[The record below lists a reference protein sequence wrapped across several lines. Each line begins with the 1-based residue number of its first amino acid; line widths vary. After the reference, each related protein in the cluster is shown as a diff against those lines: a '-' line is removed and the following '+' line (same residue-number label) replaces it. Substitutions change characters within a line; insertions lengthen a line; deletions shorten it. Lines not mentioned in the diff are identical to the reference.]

1 MLLFSSSPSSLSPS
15 QPSPRT
21 KQRNK
26 MKLCIILLFGIW
38 LMMLMPSSPA
48 CAQTAAKPPSFS
60 PTPAPEPA
68 PAPAADHV
76 NLADLLTVAGPFHKF
91 LGYLEST
98 KVIDTFQKQAN
109 DSEEG
114 ITIFVPKDGAFSS
127 LNKPSLS
134 NLTNNQ
140 LKSLLLFHALPH
152 YYTLA
157 DFNGLSQKGPITT
170 FAGQHYTLNFT
181 DASGTVHIS
190 SGWTN
195 TKVSS
200 SVLSTD
206 PIAVYQVDHV
216 LLPEAIFGTDF
227 PPTPAPVPSP
237 DVAPAADSP
246 SAETEDGVSPSSTES
261 PSSSFRIAGM
271 VVWSQ
276 LVLAISAGLLL
287 F

>member
-38 LMMLMPSSPA
+38 LMLMPSSPA
-48 CAQTAAKPPSFS
+48 CAQTAAKPPSIS
-60 PTPAPEPA
+60 LTPAPEPA
-68 PAPAADHV
+68 PPADHV

-134 NLTNNQ
+134 NLTNDQ

-206 PIAVYQVDHV
+206 PIAVYQVNHV

-237 DVAPAADSP
+237 DVAP
-246 SAETEDGVSPSSTES
+246 SAETEDSVSPSSIES
-261 PSSSFRIAGM
+261 PSSSFRIAG
-271 VVWSQ
+271 VVLWSQ

>member
-1 MLLFSSSPSSLSPS
+1 
-15 QPSPRT
+15 
-21 KQRNK
+21 
-26 MKLCIILLFGIW
+26 
-38 LMMLMPSSPA
+38 MLMPSSPA
-48 CAQTAAKPPSFS
+48 CAQTAAAAAKPPSIS

-109 DSEEG
+109 DSVEG

-134 NLTNNQ
+134 NLTNDQ

-170 FAGQHYTLNFT
+170 FAGQHYTLYFT

-237 DVAPAADSP
+237 NVAP
-246 SAETEDGVSPSSTES
+246 AETEDSVSPSSTES

-271 VVWSQ
+271 VLWSQ
-276 LVLAISAGLLL
+276 LVLAISTGLLL

>member
-1 MLLFSSSPSSLSPS
+1 MKGNEEYKLER
-15 QPSPRT
+15 QVRGHRD
-21 KQRNK
+21 KN
-26 MKLCIILLFGIW
+26 MKLYMILLFGIC
-38 LMMLMPSSPA
+38 LMLLCSPPA
-48 CAQTAAKPPSFS
+48 CARTAAKALAVS
-60 PTPAPEPA
+60 PIPAPKPAPA
-68 PAPAADHV
+68 PAPAAKHV

-98 KVIDTFQKQAN
+98 KVIETFQKQAN

-114 ITIFVPKDGAFSS
+114 ITIFVPKDTAFSS
-127 LNKPSLS
+127 LKKPSLS
-134 NLTNNQ
+134 NLTKDQ
-140 LKSLLLFHALPH
+140 IKSLLLFHGLPH

-157 DFNGLSQKGPITT
+157 DFNSLSQKSPITT
-170 FAGQHYTLNFT
+170 FAGEQYTLNFT

-206 PIAVYQVDHV
+206 PVAVYQVDHV

-237 DVAPAADSP
+237 DVAPAADTP
-246 SAETEDGVSPSSTES
+246 SAETEGSISPSSTES
-261 PSSSFRIAGM
+261 SSSFRIAGG
-271 VVWSQ
+271 VLWSQ
-276 LVLAISAGLLL
+276 LVLAISGGLLL